1 MKCND
6 FAHTFPFSLNVYM
19 FDKKK
24 IVLQDK
30 TDI

>member
-6 FAHTFPFSLNVYM
+6 FAHTFPFCLNVYM
-19 FDKKK
+19 FDKKNCFA
-24 IVLQDK
+24 DK